1 MDLGRFGVTRVHNKM
16 ATSAIVSMRNLDI
29 SKVSF
34 TEPRKNAKGGTSV
47 SIRYDGQ
54 NFQLRIPKMKYPAG
68 VFVREDDKT
77 GKVDYKLI
85 GSLPGCDPYIQERA
99 GDEAGDY
106 GKLYNFLRDLEEKL
120 ITTATANSTKW
131 FGKTR
136 TEAGIRD
143 SFKQI
148 LSASRDKGASEPNGK
163 YPPSFGVKIPVY
175 DGQVKMQVI
184 DQKGNPVYIT
194 SDNITEVFPKRV
206 EANLV
211 ISPSIYV
218 VNASFGVSWRVEYA
232 QVFPSERPSAR
243 NVFMAEEEVV
253 EEDESQ
259 GNQMSAAAAFQDDPD
274 QAPAPESAKPA
285 PMPEP
290 AANATAVPS
299 RRKRAVA

>member
-1 MDLGRFGVTRVHNKM
+1 M
-16 ATSAIVSMRNLDI
+16 ATSAIVNTRMLDI
-29 SKVSF
+29 NKVSF

-77 GKVDYKLI
+77 GKIDYKLI
-85 GSLPGCDPYIQERA
+85 GSLTGCDPYVQERA
-99 GDEAGDY
+99 NDEAGDF
-106 GKLYNFLRDLEEKL
+106 GKLYNFMRDLEEKL
-120 ITTATANSTKW
+120 IGTAVANSPKW

-136 TEAGIRD
+136 TDAGVRD

-163 YPPSFGVKIPVY
+163 YPPSFAVKIPVY

-184 DQKGNPVYIT
+184 DSKGNPVYIT
-194 SDNITEVFPKRV
+194 ADTITEVFPKRV

-232 QVFPSERPSAR
+232 QVFPTERVSAR
-243 NVFMAEEEVV
+243 NVFMVEEEVLDD
-253 EEDESQ
+253 EDAPPA
-259 GNQMSAAAAFQDDPD
+259 QMTAASAFQDNEPD
-274 QAPAPESAKPA
+274 NAPAPEQLRPPV

-290 AANATAVPS
+290 ASNATAVPS

>member
-1 MDLGRFGVTRVHNKM
+1 M

-29 SKVSF
+29 NKVSF

-54 NFQLRIPKMKYPAG
+54 NFQLRVPKMKFPAG

-77 GKVDYKLI
+77 GKVDYKLM
-85 GSLPGCDPYIQERA
+85 GSLAGCDPYIQEPA
-99 GDEAGDY
+99 GDEAGDF
-106 GKLYNFLRDLEEKL
+106 GKLYNFMRDLEEKL
-120 ITTATANSTKW
+120 ISAAVSGSSKW

-136 TEAGIRD
+136 TEAGVRD

-148 LSASRDKGASEPNGK
+148 LSASRDKGSSEPNGK
-163 YPPSFGVKIPVY
+163 YPPSFAMKIPVY

-184 DQKGNPVYIT
+184 DQKGNPIYIT
-194 SDNITEVFPKRV
+194 ADNIADVFPKRV

-232 QVFPSERPSAR
+232 QVFPSERVSAR
-243 NVFMAEEEVV
+243 NVFMAEEEELD
-253 EEDESQ
+253 EEEAPVSQ
-259 GNQMSAAAAFQDDPD
+259 LNAASAFQDEPD
-274 QAPAPESAKPA
+274 NAPAPEQVKPPE

-290 AANATAVPS
+290 ASNATAVPS